1 MSITDRA
8 KRHDVPLARALR
20 PGPRIAFLGSAV
32 GIAALWILAGGWV
45 QRELVIPLVTT
56 ATLAL
61 ATAFALLAW
70 RHRAED
76 PTQVTYGD
84 VAGALVLVGLCAAAT
99 IEPDNLVRV
108 VLHGP
113 TER

>member
-8 KRHDVPLARALR
+8 KRHDLPLGRALR
-20 PGPRIAFLGSAV
+20 SGPQIAFLGSAV
-32 GIAALWILAGGWV
+32 GIAALWILAGGWL
-45 QRELVIPLVTT
+45 QRDLVIPVVST

-61 ATAFALLAW
+61 AAAFALFAW
-70 RHRAED
+70 WRRAED

-99 IEPDNLVRV
+99 IEPDHLVRA

-113 TER
+113 AER

>member
-1 MSITDRA
+1 MSITDRV
-8 KRHDVPLARALR
+8 KRHDVPLGQALLS
-20 PGPRIAFLGSAV
+20 GPRIAFLGSAV
-32 GIAALWILAGGWV
+32 GIAALWILADGWLH
-45 QRELVIPLVTT
+45 RDLVIPVVST

-61 ATAFALLAW
+61 AAGFAVLAW
-70 RHRAED
+70 RRRAED
-76 PTQVTYGD
+76 PAQVTYGD

-108 VLHGP
+108 VLHGS